1 MSRDTSIAQN
11 NFNEYL
17 ESLSLPQIYDNEQ
30 TRAKL
35 SQTCL
40 NMNCPTYER
49 FVKEVYGENE
59 KMTFDKLLPFINSPY
74 YIQKGYITTE
84 LAHISPHGFVSSK
97 NYDKI
102 DHWINLLPLCGHCHD
117 YFDNWNGGAG
127 KSVERA
133 RSNDDEVSGYTRC
146 KNIIV
151 QKRNFHQYF
160 DKNFKPFK
168 KNQKD
173 LSNAFLNKKGKFEG
187 QINSDFYFNNF
198 PNDNFL
204 NCVKAYDKKLQSANK
219 MRDFTGDEILFFKP
233 VKKIKNS
240 NEQKL
245 TTANKHGSLLISSG
259 SLGKTGNPTKLFK
272 DYDDKG
278 ILHGYEGGDG
288 TKSKWTNPALS
299 IFANTNTPANC
310 GFCGILP
317 RHVEIRTK
325 TSAAKMFDEMCTH
338 DMKTNGVTWDEAVKR
353 NSHMELSKLIVFNNC
368 APACPNCR
376 KMYDKTL
383 IRHENGNAY
392 NQKKLYKLIEA
403 DKQLDWF
410 NKERVKDFQNYDS
423 YIDECW
429 LPEHRYDIDP
439 TCRGLS
445 KKIPYQKYNNPF
457 WDMGGEIE
465 NA

>member
-160 DKNFKPFK
+160 
-168 KNQKD
+168 
-173 LSNAFLNKKGKFEG
+173 
-187 QINSDFYFNNF
+187 
-198 PNDNFL
+198 
-204 NCVKAYDKKLQSANK
+204 
-219 MRDFTGDEILFFKP
+219 
-233 VKKIKNS
+233 
-240 NEQKL
+240 
-245 TTANKHGSLLISSG
+245 
-259 SLGKTGNPTKLFK
+259 
-272 DYDDKG
+272 
-278 ILHGYEGGDG
+278 
-288 TKSKWTNPALS
+288 
-299 IFANTNTPANC
+299 
-310 GFCGILP
+310 
-317 RHVEIRTK
+317 
-325 TSAAKMFDEMCTH
+325 
-338 DMKTNGVTWDEAVKR
+338 
-353 NSHMELSKLIVFNNC
+353 
-368 APACPNCR
+368 
-376 KMYDKTL
+376 
-383 IRHENGNAY
+383 
-392 NQKKLYKLIEA
+392 
-403 DKQLDWF
+403 
-410 NKERVKDFQNYDS
+410 
-423 YIDECW
+423 
-429 LPEHRYDIDP
+429 
-439 TCRGLS
+439 
-445 KKIPYQKYNNPF
+445 
-457 WDMGGEIE
+457 
-465 NA
+465 